1 MADVPPSPDGL
12 IVGPTVSAAN
22 PHLTF
27 KVLTKLSESS
37 VDPETPMPR
46 LCCLLLLCLLP
57 LLARADLRLTEE
69 ERAWLAEH
77 PVLRVGVERDGWP
90 PFDVIDPQGRHRGL
104 SGDYLALLAERL
116 GLRLQPVLLDD
127 WDAALQAL
135 REGRVDLLPS
145 VAMTPE
151 RQAYMAFSAPYLVSS
166 LIFTRADV
174 AVQRP
179 RDLAGK
185 RVAIERGYVLQQALR
200 DKVAGVQL
208 LEVRDTESA
217 LRAVSSGRAEAYVGD
232 MIVASYL
239 IRELNLTNL
248 ELRGET
254 GLSTSEFRF
263 ATRIDQTQLVALLD
277 KALASLD
284 EAEQAA
290 IKERWLPPLTAF
302 NWRRLLQVGWPY
314 LLGLLALVA
323 FVLLW
328 NRRLAVQIAERQRAE
343 AEAQRQRST
352 LVALINAIPDPI
364 WFKDA
369 QGRYLG
375 INQACAELF
384 GKTAEEVIGRR
395 DGELL
400 PAAWAAARAEHD
412 RTAMNWPHPYESEGR
427 VTYPDGRQVV
437 LDTLRTTFRDD
448 RGHLLG
454 LVGVSRDITVR
465 KQTEAELA
473 KAKDLAEEA
482 ARLKSDFLANM
493 SHEIRTPMN
502 AIIGMSHLALKTD
515 LSPRQRDYLNKIQ
528 QAGQHLLG
536 IINDIL
542 DFSKIEAG
550 KLTIEHIEFDLQQV
564 LENLASLIGD
574 KVGAKGLELVFNL
587 DPELPQHLVGDPLRL
602 GQILINYANNAVKF
616 TEQGEVEVILRGEG
630 HTADGV
636 LLYLGVRDTGIGLTT
651 EQQSRLFESFQQADS
666 STTRKYGGTG
676 LGLAICKS
684 LAEAMG
690 GSVGVDSAAGRGSL
704 FWCRVPLGIARQQG
718 QRLLAQ
724 SDLRSRRVLV
734 VDDND
739 SARQV
744 LRDMLESMSFRVTAV
759 ASGKAAL
766 QQVQEAALSH
776 EPFELLVLDWQMPGM
791 DGLETARR
799 VRELGLQPPPHLLMV
814 TAYGR
819 EEVMLGAERVGIE
832 DVLLKPLNPSLLF
845 DAVIRSLGGEG
856 EAQGFARLPVGEA
869 VPDFSG
875 QRVLLVEDN
884 ELNREVACGLL
895 QESGLQIDQ
904 AEHGQVA
911 LDLLRAHPDGHYA
924 LVLMD
929 MQMPVLDGIATT
941 EVLRRE
947 PRFAA
952 LPIVAMTAN
961 AMPADRERCLAAGM
975 NDHLGKP
982 IEPAEL
988 WNTLRRWLQAR
999 AEAPGSAPPQGLPDW
1014 QLPGVDLASGLRR
1027 VLGKPELYRR
1037 LLDKFA
1043 ASQAEFAPRLR
1054 QLLAAGEQEGAE
1066 REAHS
1071 LKGLAG
1077 NLGAGDLAAQAAAL
1091 ESAIKDARHD
1101 ELGVLLGELERS
1113 LAELLAAI
1121 RALPVAQALAE
1132 VDPQQLLPVCQQL
1145 LRLFGD
1151 DDPRAGKVFD
1161 EQAELLRSA
1170 FNDAYAPLA
1179 AAVHGFDFERARALL
1194 RQAAQQ
1200 QGLGL

>member
-1 MADVPPSPDGL
+1 
-12 IVGPTVSAAN
+12 
-22 PHLTF
+22 
-27 KVLTKLSESS
+27 
-37 VDPETPMPR
+37 MPR

-57 LLARADLRLTEE
+57 LAAPAALQLDAA

-77 PVLRVGVERDGWP
+77 PVLRVGIERSGWP
-90 PFDVIDPQGRHRGL
+90 PFDLIDPQGKHRGL
-104 SGDYLALLAERL
+104 SGDYLTLLGQRL
-116 GLRLQPVLLDD
+116 GLRLQPVLLED
-127 WDAALQAL
+127 WGTAMRAL
-135 REGRVDLLPS
+135 REGKVDVLPS
-145 VAMTPE
+145 VARTAE
-151 RQAYMAFSAPYLVSS
+151 RETFMAFTQPYLVSSS
-166 LIFTRADV
+166 LIFTRSDLE
-174 AVQRP
+174 VQRVA
-179 RDLAGK
+179 DLAG
-185 RVAIERGYVLQQALR
+185 RLVAIERGYVLQQALR
-200 DKVAGVQL
+200 DSVPGVKL
-208 LEVRDTESA
+208 LEVRDTEAA

-239 IRELNLTNL
+239 IRERNLTNL

-263 ATRIDQTQLVALLD
+263 AARRDQAQLVALLD
-277 KALASLD
+277 KALASLSD
-284 EAEQAA
+284 AEREA

-314 LLGLLALVA
+314 LLGLVALVA
-323 FVLLW
+323 FVLVW

-384 GKTAEEVIGRR
+384 GKPHEAVLGKR
-395 DGELL
+395 DEELL
-400 PAAWAAARAEHD
+400 DPAWAAARAEHD
-412 RTAMNWPHPYESEGR
+412 RTALNWPHPFESEGQA
-427 VTYPDGRQVV
+427 VYPDGRQVV
-437 LDTLRTTFRDD
+437 FDTLRTTFHDD
-448 RGHLLG
+448 QGRLLG
-454 LVGVSRDITVR
+454 LVGVSRDITAR

-473 KAKDLAEEA
+473 RAKELAEEA

-502 AIIGMSHLALKTD
+502 AIIGMSHLALKTE
-515 LSPRQRDYLNKIQ
+515 LEPRQRDYLNKIQ
-528 QAGQHLLG
+528 QASQHLLG

-550 KLTIEHIEFDLQQV
+550 KLSVERIEFDLQQV

-574 KVGAKGLELVFNL
+574 KVAAKGLELVFNL
-587 DPELPQHLVGDPLRL
+587 DPGLPRQLLGDPLRL
-602 GQILINYANNAVKF
+602 GQILINFANNAVKF
-616 TEQGEVEVILRGEG
+616 TERGEVEVILRDEG
-630 HTADGV
+630 HRADEV
-636 LLYLGVRDTGIGLTT
+636 QLYLGVRDTGIGLTA
-651 EQQSRLFESFQQADS
+651 EQQGRLFESFQQADS

-690 GSVGVDSAAGRGSL
+690 GSVGVDSEAGRGSL
-704 FWCRVPLGIARQQG
+704 FWCRLPLGIAGRQAQK
-718 QRLLAQ
+718 LLAQ
-724 SDLRSRRVLV
+724 PDLRGRRVLV

-744 LRDMLESMSFRVTAV
+744 LAGMLESMSFRVEAV
-759 ASGKAAL
+759 DGGGAAL
-766 QQVQEAALSH
+766 QRVQEAALRRD
-776 EPFELLVLDWQMPGM
+776 PFELVLLDWQMPGM
-791 DGLETARR
+791 DGLESARR
-799 VRELGLQPPPHLLMV
+799 IRELGLQPPPRLLMA
-814 TAYGR
+814 TAHGR
-819 EEVMLGAERVGIE
+819 EEILQGAGRVGIE
-832 DVLLKPLNPSLLF
+832 EVLIKPLNPSLLF

-856 EAQGFARLPVGEA
+856 LAQGFARLPVGEA
-869 VPDFSG
+869 LPDFSG

-904 AEHGQVA
+904 AEHGQAA
-911 LDLLRAHPDGHYA
+911 LDLLRAAPDGHYA

-929 MQMPVLDGIATT
+929 MQMPVLDGIAAT
-941 EVLRRE
+941 EALRRE
-947 PRFAA
+947 ARFAA

-988 WNTLRRWLQAR
+988 WRTLGRWLQAR
-999 AEAPGSAPPQGLPDW
+999 TAQAQAQSPAAQALPGW
-1014 QLPGVDLASGLRR
+1014 QLPGVDIASGLRR
-1027 VLGKPELYRR
+1027 VLGRLELYLR
-1037 LLDKFA
+1037 LLHKFA
-1043 ASQAEFAPRLR
+1043 AGQAGFVDRLR
-1054 QLLAAGEQEGAE
+1054 HLLAAGELEGAE

-1077 NLGAGDLAAQAAAL
+1077 NLGALDLAAQAALL
-1091 ESAIKDARHD
+1091 ESAIKDERHD
-1101 ELGVLLGELERS
+1101 ELGALLIELEQS
-1113 LAELLAAI
+1113 LAGLVEAI
-1121 RALPVAQALAE
+1121 RALPQAEAQAPP
-1132 VDPQQLLPVCQQL
+1132 DPQRLQPLCRQL
-1145 LRLFGD
+1145 LRLFAE
-1151 DDPRAGKVFD
+1151 DDPRAGKVFE

-1170 FNDAYAPLA
+1170 FNEEYGALA
-1179 AAVHGFDFERARALL
+1179 AAVQGFDFERAQALL
-1194 RQAAQQ
+1194 RAATEQ
-1200 QGLGL
+1200 LELRL

>member
-1 MADVPPSPDGL
+1 ML
-12 IVGPTVSAAN
+12 RTFIVI
-22 PHLTF
+22 
-27 KVLTKLSESS
+27 
-37 VDPETPMPR
+37 
-46 LCCLLLLCLLP
+46 CLCLLP
-57 LLARADLRLTEE
+57 LLAPAALRLDDT
-69 ERAWLAEH
+69 ERAWVAEH
-77 PVLRVGVERDGWP
+77 PVLKVGVERSGWP
-90 PFDVIDPQGRHRGL
+90 PFDVIDEQGRHRGL
-104 SGDYLALLAERL
+104 SGDYLALLSQRL
-116 GLRLQPVLLDD
+116 GLRFEPVLFDD
-127 WDAALQAL
+127 WDSALKAL
-135 REGRVDLLPS
+135 REGRVDVLPS
-145 VAMTPE
+145 VAQTPE
-151 RQAYMAFSAPYLVSS
+151 RDAYMAFTRAYLVSSS
-166 LIFTRADV
+166 LIFTRGDQG
-174 AVQRP
+174 VQRIP
-179 RDLAGK
+179 DLAG
-185 RVAIERGYVLQQALR
+185 RLVAIERGYVLQQALR
-200 DKVAGVQL
+200 DKVPDVRL
-208 LEVRDTESA
+208 LEVSDTEAA
-217 LRAVSSGRAEAYVGD
+217 LRAVSSGRADAYVGD

-263 ATRIDQTQLVALLD
+263 AAQRKQTQLIALLD
-277 KALASLD
+277 KALTSLS
-284 EAEQAA
+284 EQEQDA

-302 NWRRLLQVGWPY
+302 NWQRLLQVGWPY
-314 LLGLLALVA
+314 LIALVVLIA
-323 FVLLW
+323 FVLVW

-375 INQACAELF
+375 VNQACAELF
-384 GKTAEEVIGRR
+384 GQSHAQVLGKCDE
-395 DGELL
+395 ELL
-400 PAAWAAARAEHD
+400 HPEWAASRREHD
-412 RTAMNWPHPYESEGR
+412 LTALNWSGPFESEGFSI
-427 VTYPDGRQVV
+427 YPDGRRVV
-437 LDTLRTTFRDD
+437 FDTLRTTFHDD
-448 RGHLLG
+448 QGKLLG
-454 LVGVSRDITVR
+454 LVGVSRDITLR
-465 KQTEAELA
+465 KQAEDELA
-473 KAKDLAEEA
+473 KAKELAEEA

-515 LSPRQRDYLNKIQ
+515 LNPRQRDYLGKIQ

-550 KLTIEHIEFDLQQV
+550 KLSIEHIDFDLQQV

-574 KVGAKGLELVFNL
+574 KVGSKGLELVFNL
-587 DPELPQHLVGDPLRL
+587 DPAVPQHLVGDPLRL

-616 TEQGEVEVILRGEG
+616 TEAGEVEVILRAEQRGAEQL
-630 HTADGV
+630 
-636 LLYLGVRDTGIGLTT
+636 LLYMGVRDTGIGLTP
-651 EQQSRLFESFQQADS
+651 EQQGRLFESFQQADT

-690 GSVGVDSAAGRGSL
+690 GHVGVESTVGQGSL
-704 FWCRVPLGIARQQG
+704 FWCRVPLGIAGEQG
-718 QRLLAQ
+718 PRLLPQA
-724 SDLRSRRVLV
+724 DLRGRRVLV

-744 LRDMLESMSFRVTAV
+744 LYDLLGSMSFRVDAA
-759 ASGKAAL
+759 ASGPDAL
-766 QQVQEAALSH
+766 RQVQEAALRR
-776 EPFELLVLDWQMPGM
+776 EPYELIVLDWQMPGM
-791 DGLETARR
+791 DGLETGRR
-799 VRELGLQPPPHLLMV
+799 ILELGLQPPPHLLMV

-819 EEVMLGAERVGIE
+819 EEVLQGAERVGIE
-832 DVLLKPLNPSLLF
+832 DVLLKPINPSLLF
-845 DAVIRSLGGEG
+845 DSLIRSLGGKG
-856 EAQGFARLPVGEA
+856 SAQGFARLPVGEA
-869 VPDFSG
+869 VPNFAG

-895 QESGLQIDQ
+895 EESGLQIDQ
-904 AEHGQVA
+904 AEHGQIA
-911 LDLLRAHPDGHYA
+911 LDLLRANPDGHYA

-941 EVLRRE
+941 EALRRE
-947 PRFAA
+947 PRFAG

-988 WNTLRRWLQAR
+988 WQALSRWMAASPMEQPVAT
-999 AEAPGSAPPQGLPDW
+999 PCPVLPDW
-1014 QLPGVDLASGLRR
+1014 QLPGVDLASGMRR
-1027 VLGKPELYRR
+1027 VLGKPELYLR
-1037 LLDKFA
+1037 LLGKFSVSQADFA
-1043 ASQAEFAPRLR
+1043 ARLR
-1054 QLLAAGEQEGAE
+1054 QLLADGEQEAAE

-1077 NLGAGDLAAQAAAL
+1077 NLGAGDLAALAAAL

-1101 ELGVLLGELERS
+1101 ELDAVLDELEAS
-1113 LAELLAAI
+1113 LAALVQAI
-1121 RALPVAQALAE
+1121 RALQPRTAAAVADAPQLQAL
-1132 VDPQQLLPVCQQL
+1132 CQQL
-1145 LRLFGD
+1145 LQLIAA

-1170 FNDAYAPLA
+1170 FNEQYGPLA
-1179 AAVHGFDFERARALL
+1179 AAVRGFDFERALVLL
-1194 RQAAQQ
+1194 REAAK
-1200 QGLGL
+1200 GIDSTL